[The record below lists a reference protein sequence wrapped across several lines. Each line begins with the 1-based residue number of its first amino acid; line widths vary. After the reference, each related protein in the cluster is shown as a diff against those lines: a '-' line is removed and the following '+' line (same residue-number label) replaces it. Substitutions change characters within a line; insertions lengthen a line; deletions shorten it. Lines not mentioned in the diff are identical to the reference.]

1 MAKKRRLDTLSPLI
15 ASIAI
20 LAANPVSASGTW
32 TGFTNQPP
40 AGFSNCLLLTDGTV
54 MCAVGGGSGGN
65 TWYKLTPD
73 SSGSYTN
80 GTWSQL
86 ASMNDTRLYYSSE
99 VLPNGNVYVAGGEY
113 GTGGSD
119 ARAEIYN
126 PLTNSWS
133 FSSTMPF
140 TATDASAILLPN
152 GNILQSNSQSTYAQ
166 YNPNNNSWSGTF
178 GGPDSNETDWVQ
190 LPDSSILEL
199 VSYGQNTSRYIPSSN
214 SWVNDAT
221 VPVALFGYGG
231 ELGSAHL
238 LPNGNVFWLG
248 ATSNTAIYTPSGNT
262 NPGSW
267 VAGPQIPGGFGAVD
281 SAAAMMANGNI
292 LCAVGSTSGFS
303 APTYFYEY
311 NYTTNS
317 FSQVNGPTGTSDNT
331 SPFTTSMLALP
342 DGGILYQGTG
352 LYEYKPNGSQVSSG
366 APSVQSITHN
376 SDGSYTL
383 TGTGLDGIS
392 EGAKYGD
399 DKQMNSNYP
408 LVRIT
413 NNSTGTVYYCRTYN
427 WTPGLVMTGSRT
439 MSTQFAVPS
448 SAPNG
453 SYTLVVSAN
462 GIASSGV
469 SFALGSGI
477 VPNGIHTLTPQCSTG
492 SRLDDSGG
500 GTTNGN
506 KIQIW
511 AAATTANQQWNF
523 TSIGGNTYNIA
534 VNLGPYCLDSNG
546 GAAGTAVHL
555 WTCGGYAN
563 QQWTVSSVSGG
574 YELVNSA
581 GNCLDDTNYGTN
593 NGNTVQS
600 WTCGGNSAQTWMVDY
615 TPPLIANGVHTL
627 TPQCATGSR
636 LDDAGGGT
644 TNGNTIQIWQAAGNV
659 NQQWNF
665 SNIGGN
671 TYNIAVNLGPY
682 CLDAN
687 GGASGTAVHLWSCGG
702 YDNQKWTA
710 ITASGGF
717 QFQSPAGTCLDVTGA
732 NSANGTVVQNWTCS
746 SSDNAQIWAVN

>member
-574 YELVNSA
+574 YELGGQLPRRHELRHEQWQHGA
-581 GNCLDDTNYGTN
+581 KLDVRRQQRAD
-593 NGNTVQS
+593 
-600 WTCGGNSAQTWMVDY
+600 VDGRLHA
-615 TPPLIANGVHTL
+615 PVDRER
-627 TPQCATGSR
+627 CAYAHPAVCHRLAARRCRRRNDERQHDPNLAGSR
-636 LDDAGGGT
+636 QCEPA
-644 TNGNTIQIWQAAGNV
+644 V
-659 NQQWNF
+659 EFQQHRRE
-665 SNIGGN
+665 
-671 TYNIAVNLGPY
+671 
-682 CLDAN
+682 
-687 GGASGTAVHLWSCGG
+687 HLQHRRKSRSVLPRRQRWRIRHSRP
-702 YDNQKWTA
+702 
-710 ITASGGF
+710 S
-717 QFQSPAGTCLDVTGA
+717 L
-732 NSANGTVVQNWTCS
+732 VVRRIRQPEVDCDHRIRRIPVPKS
-746 SSDNAQIWAVN
+746 RRHLSRRHRSE